1 LLHNKIIT
9 SNKLLK
15 GIPVILLSE
24 AAAFGS
30 RDREKACNM
39 GAADCIAKFFDSP
52 AFIATIEKHI

>member
-1 LLHNKIIT
+1 M
-9 SNKLLK
+9 K